1 MILDRLVSYKRQELA
16 RRRSI
21 WPLARVREQAEAQK
35 AAYDFAAALR
45 GPTVQLIAEI
55 KRASPSRGVFTPN
68 LDATAVARLY
78 AQNGSAAIS
87 VLTDE
92 QFFLGSLDDLRA
104 VVMARTPTPLSRRTR
119 EGMGV
124 RGIPILRKDFTLDP
138 YHVYEARAV
147 GADAV
152 LLIAAL
158 LDDVLLRDLLALTH
172 ELGMTALVEVHDE
185 AELERALAAN
195 ARVIGINKRD
205 LRTFQV
211 DLETTR
217 RLHTL
222 IPTDIIVVSESG
234 IKTRADVE
242 RLAAYGIDAILVGE
256 ALVTA
261 SDIAAK
267 VRELTGVK
275 Q

>member
-1 MILDRLVSYKRQELA
+1 MILDRLVSHKRRELA
-16 RRRSI
+16 RRRSA

-35 AAYDFAAALR
+35 AVCDFVAALR

-55 KRASPSRGVFTPN
+55 KRASPSRGVFAPG
-68 LDATAVARLY
+68 LDAATVACLY
-78 AQNGSAAIS
+78 AQNGAAAIS

-92 QFFLGSLDDLRA
+92 QFFRGSLDDLRA
-104 VVMARTPTPLSRRTR
+104 VAEALTSMSPSHGA
-119 EGMGV
+119 GGKV
-124 RGIPILRKDFTLDP
+124 RSIPILRKDFTLDP
-138 YHVYEARAV
+138 YHVYEARAA

-152 LLIAAL
+152 LLIAAI
-158 LDDVLLRDLLALTH
+158 LDDALLRGLLALAH
-172 ELGMTALVEVHDE
+172 ELGMAALVEVHDE
-185 AELERALAAN
+185 AELERALAAG
-195 ARVIGINKRD
+195 ARVIGINNRD

-222 IPTDIIVVSESG
+222 IPTDTGIIVVSESG

-242 RLAAYGIDAILVGE
+242 RLATYGVDAILVGE

-261 SDIAAK
+261 ADIAAK

-275 Q
+275 R